1 MEDSKQAAALV
12 NERAY
17 AEVKRLVEEARAA
30 RERWYARRG
39 RKTP

>member
-1 MEDSKQAAALV
+1 
-12 NERAY
+12 
-17 AEVKRLVEEARAA
+17 VKRLVEEARAA